1 MLPKMTRENGE
12 ELRKLIEGCSK
23 HVDALKNLQLPVEGL
38 GEMILINTLA
48 KRLDKVTR
56 TLWESQL
63 DQEERPS
70 FSEMMDFLRERCR
83 ILQKVKGY
91 PDHRVPATTT
101 KPKGKLEQRNL
112 PAKNFV
118 QVAQERCPCCGSDHA
133 IYKCEE
139 FRRMCVSD
147 RYNKVKTGGLCFNC
161 LRRGH
166 RTVDC
171 KSEQSCK
178 TCRRKHHSLLHED
191 KAMAKKEPPTQAP
204 TVAATG
210 DGQST
215 DQPQGSVN
223 CSQVLTVKKQVLLST
238 ASVLVCG
245 SGGFKVAC
253 RVLLDSGSDSNI
265 MSEELAKCLKLS
277 WERIDLPISGL
288 NNAKTQVKYKLR
300 TKIFSRVNQ
309 FSAVLDFLVVPK
321 VTANL
326 PMVEVDIRSWPI
338 PGGLSLADPSFHVPN
353 EVQLILGA
361 ELFYDLLLEGRMKI
375 SDECPTLV
383 ETRLGWIV
391 SGSVYTSSNKR
402 QHNVC
407 HLAVTNE
414 DLNRTL
420 SKFWELEACGEASPL
435 TAQEHSVE
443 MHFQQ
448 TVSRDDEGRY
458 TVRLPFNNLK
468 DQLGDSYDT
477 ARRRFE
483 KLLRTFVDDTKK
495 TRYTAFMLE
504 YLTLGHMVKVMD
516 SPLDG
521 YFLPHHAVYKEAS
534 STTKLRVVF
543 DASSKTSF
551 GLSLNDTLNVGP
563 TVQSD
568 LLSIILRFC
577 SHQVVLTADIP
588 KMYRQVQVHED
599 DRMYQRILWLDD
611 QNHIATF
618 ELTTVTYG
626 CSSAPYLATRVLIQL
641 ANDEKLD
648 LPLAA
653 KTVIEDSYID
663 DFLTGGKTAEEVIQI
678 YHQLSEMLKRGG
690 FGAHKFCSN
699 DGTVSCT
706 VLSNIPEELQE
717 TQMDFENADV
727 NATIKTLGIIWNPDQ
742 DRFSFYVKSFD
753 SQRGFPPTK
762 RTVLSDIGQL
772 FDPLGFLGPIIT
784 TAKLIMQD
792 LWRLGLAWDEELPQ
806 EQMENWMEFRRQLP
820 VVNSMKKK
828 RCVVAEAGNGLELH
842 GFSDASKKAY
852 GAVLYTRCVS
862 SDGKINT
869 ELVCSKSRVAP
880 LKPTT
885 IPRLELTGAVRGL
898 ASGPSSNEDGSSIA
912 DLVSKC
918 DTLVRLTSGFMLVQE
933 IAAYYESICFEPCG
947 NYHRANARLRMAV
960 CAV

>member
-1 MLPKMTRENGE
+1 MTRENGE

-504 YLTLGHMVKVMD
+504 YLTLGHMVKK
-516 SPLDG
+516 SPLTMNQFVSNRVATIIELTQDYEWRYVRSEYNPADRISRG
-521 YFLPHHAVYKEAS
+521 LMPDALNEDVLWWKGSPMLNEMELQTDKYDDTIELPEQRKTTAVNTMTSVPTINLNRMSDFRRLQRAWVFVLRFIAS
-534 STTKLRVVF
+534 CR
-543 DASSKTSF
+543 SKTRNTSEPTAKEMDEALRTIVKLVQQEAF
-551 GLSLNDTLNVGP
+551 ADLFKMLSSDSQKRSNYSGLSPFVD
-563 TVQSD
+563 
-568 LLSIILRFC
+568 
-577 SHQVVLTADIP
+577 
-588 KMYRQVQVHED
+588 
-599 DRMYQRILWLDD
+599 
-611 QNHIATF
+611 
-618 ELTTVTYG
+618 
-626 CSSAPYLATRVLIQL
+626 
-641 ANDEKLD
+641 
-648 LPLAA
+648 
-653 KTVIEDSYID
+653 
-663 DFLTGGKTAEEVIQI
+663 
-678 YHQLSEMLKRGG
+678 
-690 FGAHKFCSN
+690 
-699 DGTVSCT
+699 
-706 VLSNIPEELQE
+706 
-717 TQMDFENADV
+717 
-727 NATIKTLGIIWNPDQ
+727 
-742 DRFSFYVKSFD
+742 
-753 SQRGFPPTK
+753 
-762 RTVLSDIGQL
+762 
-772 FDPLGFLGPIIT
+772 
-784 TAKLIMQD
+784 
-792 LWRLGLAWDEELPQ
+792 
-806 EQMENWMEFRRQLP
+806 
-820 VVNSMKKK
+820 
-828 RCVVAEAGNGLELH
+828 
-842 GFSDASKKAY
+842 
-852 GAVLYTRCVS
+852 
-862 SDGKINT
+862 SDGLI
-869 ELVCSKSRVAP
+869 RVGGR
-880 LKPTT
+880 LKYSS
-885 IPRLELTGAVRGL
+885 IPYDGKCGILHYGSGCFRNRLE
-898 ASGPSSNEDGSSIA
+898 
-912 DLVSKC
+912 C
-918 DTLVRLTSGFMLVQE
+918 
-933 IAAYYESICFEPCG
+933 SICG
-947 NYHRANARLRMAV
+947 VASQQH
-960 CAV
+960 